1 MTQYF
6 KIVYRTTTNEL
17 YELSIPNAFDFRL
30 INNED
35 KALVNTAATNIL
47 NANAIDTGSG
57 DLNEIVSIS
66 FCDSVITNY
75 DVSAS

>member
-17 YELSIPNAFDFRL
+17 YELSIPNAFDFSL
-30 INNED
+30 DDNDDIT
-35 KALVNTAATNIL
+35 LVNTAARNIL
-47 NANAIDTGSG
+47 NANAIDTSSG

-66 FCDSVITNY
+66 FCDSIDTTYNVKE
-75 DVSAS
+75 S

>member
-17 YELSIPNAFDFRL
+17 YELSIPNAFDFSPGDNDD
-30 INNED
+30 IT
-35 KALVNTAATNIL
+35 LVNTAARNIL
-47 NANAIDTGSG
+47 NANAIDTGLG

-66 FCDSVITNY
+66 FCDSIDTTYNVKE
-75 DVSAS
+75 S

>member
-30 INNED
+30 ISDED

>member
-17 YELSIPNAFDFRL
+17 YELSIPNAFDFKV
-30 INNED
+30 INDED
-35 KALVNTAATNIL
+35 KALINTAARSIL

-66 FCDSVITNY
+66 FCDNAIVTYNVRES
-75 DVSAS
+75 